1 MSLCSVADSTPTPS
15 AKRLHHLQRTLQ
27 RLVKR
32 KLNGF
37 ELAARDRAAMLLLR
51 SEQAASD
58 PRASLQDVVRCENV
72 ARRAVADYQRIAS
85 AKHRQ
90 TKRSLTIREALAR
103 E

>member
-1 MSLCSVADSTPTPS
+1 MSCVSIADSTPTPS
-15 AKRLHHLQRTLQ
+15 GRRLEHLQRTLQ

-37 ELAARDRAAMLLLR
+37 ELAARDRAALLLLR

-58 PRASLQDVVRCENV
+58 PTASLQDVVRCENV
-72 ARRAVADYQRIAS
+72 ARRAVADYQRIAT

-90 TKRSLTIREALAR
+90 PKRPTTIREALGR